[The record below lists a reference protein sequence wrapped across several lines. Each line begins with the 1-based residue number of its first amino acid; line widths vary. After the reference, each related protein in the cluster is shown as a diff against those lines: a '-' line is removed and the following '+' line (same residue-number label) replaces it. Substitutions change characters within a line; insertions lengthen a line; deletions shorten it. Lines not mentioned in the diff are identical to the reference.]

1 MTGHLLD
8 FRTTQ
13 SRGLRFACWVIFHDF
28 VSSADFFEI
37 IIFKIFFQAYY
48 QGKNSMEPDQARR
61 AWSGSKLFAKV
72 ISADDTTLASK
83 HFKHEQN
90 AYIYHVCAEN

>member
-48 QGKNSMEPDQARR
+48 QSKNSMEPDQARR
-61 AWSGSKLFAKV
+61 KV
-72 ISADDTTLASK
+72 VPDLVQNCLQRSSSQTTL
-83 HFKHEQN
+83 H
-90 AYIYHVCAEN
+90 